1 MNNEQAVRT
10 ECWRE
15 NSFCSRDGG
24 RNIVRVTGSGS
35 CDFFNDVQHVDIFL
49 TFPIHPVT
57 PASPLV
63 SILLH
68 STTCHTHRGLSNLRD
83 NKKRVSIN
91 IAQILHGVVHSNSN
105 QSVFLTFEADES
117 SFSAPGGGPVCPQ
130 GGPVK

>member
-1 MNNEQAVRT
+1 M
-10 ECWRE
+10 
-15 NSFCSRDGG
+15 
-24 RNIVRVTGSGS
+24 
-35 CDFFNDVQHVDIFL
+35 
-49 TFPIHPVT
+49 
-57 PASPLV
+57 
-63 SILLH
+63 
-68 STTCHTHRGLSNLRD
+68 RGLSNLRD